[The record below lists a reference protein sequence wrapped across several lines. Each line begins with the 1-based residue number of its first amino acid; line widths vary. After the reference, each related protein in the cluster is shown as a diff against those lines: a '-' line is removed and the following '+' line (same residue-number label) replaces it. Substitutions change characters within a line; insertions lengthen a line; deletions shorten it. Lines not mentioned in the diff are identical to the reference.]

1 MRRFLTVLMITL
13 AGASMLATADAE
25 AKRLGGGKS
34 IGMRRDASPDAP
46 KAPATQPQQ
55 NASQS
60 AAAAA
65 SPTAAAAKPG
75 MSRWLG
81 PLAGFGLG
89 AMLMSMFGG
98 GAMMGALGNIL
109 MIALL
114 IGAVFFVIH
123 MLRRKASPPASQ
135 PMQYAGEAGRMPAA
149 DVPFA
154 GGGVAAKPVVAEAN
168 RYPEGFDAEGFVRQA
183 KVSFMRLQ
191 AANDAKDIRDIRDYT
206 TPELYAE
213 LAMQIQE
220 RGDGRQKT
228 DVVTLNAELLNVTVE
243 EDQAIASVRFTG
255 LVREEEASGAT
266 PIDETWHVVKNPK
279 DPKATWLIA
288 GIEQNV

>member
-1 MRRFLTVLMITL
+1 MRRFLTMLMIAFAGTGTL
-13 AGASMLATADAE
+13 VIAEAE

-34 IGMRRDASPDAP
+34 IGMKRDTSSDAS
-46 KAPATQPQQ
+46 KAPAAQPQQ

-60 AAAAA
+60 TAAAA

-123 MLRRKASPPASQ
+123 MLRKKASPTASQ
-135 PMQYAGEAGRMPAA
+135 PMQYAGDAGRMPTT
-149 DVPFA
+149 DLPFA
-154 GGGVAAKPVVAEAN
+154 GGVAAKPMAAEAN

-191 AANDAKDIRDIRDYT
+191 AANDTKDIRDIRDYT

-220 RGDGRQKT
+220 RSDGPQKT

-266 PIDETWHVVKNPK
+266 PVDETWHVVKNPK